1 MRDTVPYDWLAS
13 RAYLSADDTAVI
25 DLMTRT
31 KISYRTLNQ
40 RANQLANYLIEEE
53 GVAVGD
59 RVAILALNVNQV
71 IELYFACQKI
81 GAIFVPLNWRL
92 KQSEL
97 AYVME
102 DCEAKV
108 LFYSEDLT
116 QKLQGDW
123 QHVVPTVIEI
133 TSEAYQNIFEYP
145 ELPETF
151 SPAISGDQ
159 VAIMIYTS
167 GTTGMPKGV
176 MLSYAGIQQNA
187 LNTIVTWDMG
197 RKDSALATAP
207 LFHVAALFGNVIPLL
222 LAGGTVVLMPYFM
235 PDKITESLI
244 RCHITMCFMVPTMY
258 YEWLDTDTFDPKA
271 LDTVRILIAG
281 GGPPLASVTQRFAE
295 LGHPLINSYGLS
307 EAGPNNF
314 RITPADVREHPNS
327 IGRPAPFVDIRLED
341 DNGNL
346 VAPGKVGEL
355 VIGGNHCFVGYW
367 NNEEATEKTLINGY
381 VHTGDLAKQT
391 EDGLYYI
398 IGRKKELIITG
409 GENVTPY
416 EVEKVLLAMDWI
428 DDAVVVGYDNP
439 KYGESVGAL
448 IKVNRAID
456 DPLAEIKAYT
466 KTRLA
471 GYKRPKQVVIW
482 DNEFPQTSLGKVDR
496 KKISQ
501 ILRKNVKKV
510 SRKG

>member
-40 RANQLANYLIEEE
+40 RASQLANYLIEEE

-159 VAIMIYTS
+159 VAVMIYTS

-176 MLSYAGIQQNA
+176 MLSYAGIQQNGWCRH
-187 LNTIVTWDMG
+187 L
-197 RKDSALATAP
+197 R
-207 LFHVAALFGNVIPLL
+207 
-222 LAGGTVVLMPYFM
+222 
-235 PDKITESLI
+235 I
-244 RCHITMCFMVPTMY
+244 R
-258 YEWLDTDTFDPKA
+258 
-271 LDTVRILIAG
+271 R
-281 GGPPLASVTQRFAE
+281 
-295 LGHPLINSYGLS
+295 
-307 EAGPNNF
+307 
-314 RITPADVREHPNS
+314 
-327 IGRPAPFVDIRLED
+327 
-341 DNGNL
+341 
-346 VAPGKVGEL
+346 
-355 VIGGNHCFVGYW
+355 
-367 NNEEATEKTLINGY
+367 
-381 VHTGDLAKQT
+381 
-391 EDGLYYI
+391 
-398 IGRKKELIITG
+398 
-409 GENVTPY
+409 
-416 EVEKVLLAMDWI
+416 
-428 DDAVVVGYDNP
+428 
-439 KYGESVGAL
+439 
-448 IKVNRAID
+448 
-456 DPLAEIKAYT
+456 
-466 KTRLA
+466 
-471 GYKRPKQVVIW
+471 
-482 DNEFPQTSLGKVDR
+482 
-496 KKISQ
+496 
-501 ILRKNVKKV
+501 
-510 SRKG
+510 